1 MGVSEKSAV
10 RNPGWIGLLYGNIL
24 GINIQL
30 LDKPGN
36 HIVGYSTYAI
46 QIPCPVVVLSV
57 IINMLTPKP
66 SQTTINDYK
75 HLESSTIWGISDLR
89 TGHFNRLIK
98 AVFTAN
104 AICIGS
110 DGGTTEVIILG
121 AMSLVTLPPGLKR
134 EWMNMNEHE
143 WIWFIPTLPCKKRDS
158 SFYSNLDVYQGSE
171 CSGWESCRLAALDLP
186 MPSWL
191 QHDVCGQW
199 RCRLC
204 PTGELIGHLVGQPK
218 WFDLSWF
225 CAAKLVSCQNL

>member
-1 MGVSEKSAV
+1 MQCTPV
-10 RNPGWIGLLYGNIL
+10 GLDYHPSKLYGNIL

-36 HIVGYSTYAI
+36 HIVGYICHSNPMSRYG
-46 QIPCPVVVLSV
+46 V
-57 IINMLTPKP
+57 IMNMLTPKP

-75 HLESSTIWGISDLR
+75 QLESTTIWGISDLR

-134 EWMNMNEHE
+134 EWMNMNEYE
-143 WIWFIPTLPCKKRDS
+143 WIWFIPPALYPAKKKIFLLFILIWMCTKALSAADESLVGWPRWIFRCLPGCS
-158 SFYSNLDVYQGSE
+158 TMFVGSGDAGYAQLGN
-171 CSGWESCRLAALDLP
+171 SLG
-186 MPSWL
+186 
-191 QHDVCGQW
+191 
-199 RCRLC
+199 
-204 PTGELIGHLVGQPK
+204 LIGQPK